1 MESVTKSQ
9 MELRKKAILMEIKRE
24 QDRSKQM
31 EMEMDKLKRC
41 MNECVL
47 VQHVCIDV
55 FNCHVA
61 YLIFMKVQSL
71 V

>member
-41 MNECVL
+41 MNECVH

-55 FNCHVA
+55 F
-61 YLIFMKVQSL
+61 M
-71 V
+71 